1 MNPISPAGV
10 SLLQTY
16 SRQRS
21 VRQRQDRPH
30 LDELRLL
37 LLLSLVVPDTYEEHG
52 PALFSRM
59 SGTLRGEV
67 GAVPVCEPV
76 SRVDRRRREF

>member
-37 LLLSLVVPDTYEEHG
+37 LLLRLIMSYPNQKYSS
-52 PALFSRM
+52 ALLPRVRRAF
-59 SGTLRGEV
+59 GGKEGAVLRG
-67 GAVPVCEPV
+67 GAW
-76 SRVDRRRREF
+76 